1 VVDRSVTSG
10 GSGGGVSEVNDL
22 GTTLLDARG
31 ELILEPGGI
40 DESWGILSANLAVSD
55 IGVHGWRV
63 VSPDGHL
70 LDVGGTSTSLQ
81 GELGEGS
88 VVIKTGHG
96 SEVLGGKVG
105 GIVLADESVGV
116 SGVTDDDGLG
126 ITGAVVVDSLANI
139 DEDST
144 VVLEEITSL
153 HTLSTGLGTDEEVV
167 VDILEGS
174 GQVRGDDD
182 FIEKGE
188 GAIVELSL
196 DTLEDLLLEGKI
208 EEVKNDTLVLSQK
221 LTRGDSE
228 DDGVSDLAGGSR
240 DKNTLGIVRSGR
252 GSHRSLG
259 DLVES
264 VQLVEVS

>member
-116 SGVTDDDGLG
+116 GGVADDDGLG